1 MTRDE
6 NGARLVTIPAD
17 SIVRN
22 ADPLGLSDI
31 QRLQSNFATFALGL
45 PQVLSTGVDNAM
57 RWVVKAHIDANV
69 CDPCKKNNKKTYRN
83 RASAYADYPGGKG
96 YIKCVG
102 AEFGNKCRC
111 VVTKRKKAS

>member
-1 MTRDE
+1 VV
-6 NGARLVTIPAD
+6 AIPAD

-22 ADPLGLSDI
+22 ADPLGLSDM
-31 QRLQSNFATFALGL
+31 QRLQSDFAAFALGL
-45 PQVLSTGVDNAM
+45 PQVFAAGVDNAM

-69 CDPCKKNNKKTYRN
+69 CEPCKKNNKKTYRN

>member
-1 MTRDE
+1 MT
-6 NGARLVTIPAD
+6 GLVPIPTD
-17 SIVRN
+17 SVVRK
-22 ADPLGLSDI
+22 ADPLGLSPV
-31 QRLQSNFATFALGL
+31 QREMSNLSTFALGL

-69 CDPCKKNNKKTYRN
+69 CDPCKKNDKKTYRN

-102 AEFGNKCRC
+102 AEHGNKCRC
-111 VVTKRKKAS
+111 SVKRRRKS